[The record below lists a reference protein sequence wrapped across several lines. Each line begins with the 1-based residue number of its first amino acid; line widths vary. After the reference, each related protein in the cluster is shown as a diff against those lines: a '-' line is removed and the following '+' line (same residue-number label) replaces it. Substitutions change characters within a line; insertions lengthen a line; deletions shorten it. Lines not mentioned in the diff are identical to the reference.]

1 MFILKWRENMFGNE
15 NKSYIWLILIILFF
29 FSQGSSSP
37 ISQGN
42 YFKLTYPSNSLFNG
56 FI

>member
-1 MFILKWRENMFGNE
+1 MFGNE